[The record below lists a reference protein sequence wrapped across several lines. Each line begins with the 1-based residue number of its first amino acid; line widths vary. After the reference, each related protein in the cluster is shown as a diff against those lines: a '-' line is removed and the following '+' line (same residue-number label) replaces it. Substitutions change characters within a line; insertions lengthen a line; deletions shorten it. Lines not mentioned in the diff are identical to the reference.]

1 MFVICV
7 LWDEC
12 LFAEEIIFSVI
23 FDKLLEEFAILE
35 IGANSGEVSSVTQ
48 KRNAQVS
55 DVEMREFSNQL

>member
-12 LFAEEIIFSVI
+12 LFAEDIIFSVI

-35 IGANSGEVSSVTQ
+35 IAANSGEVSSVTE
-48 KRNAQVS
+48 KINAQVS
-55 DVEMREFSNQL
+55 DAEMREF